1 MAMRRSC
8 SMSFSRRGSTTRTR
22 SCNAIH
28 RKRNR
33 LDRRRGERTTADERA
48 AFDEQRELTRGELH
62 RLTVTAPQR
71 CEASPLESLLE
82 DAQSRAVPHEHLA
95 PVAAPVDEQ
104 EQVTAHRV
112 ATQPGLHQSEEAVV
126 AFAQIRRRGIRPDA
140 NRATRAEHHRSAR
153 NAATASAMSSP
164 SSRKPDGDTIAIAD
178 RPSATTSTGTT
189 LVGAAASA
197 DPRSASV
204 NHCRTVSYPSPSSSP
219 IVANRAP
226 AARRRVAYAT
236 SLAFSSTGYRLPRP
250 FSCLA
255 TSRRS
260 ASTSS
265 RFIVSLLCRPT
276 IAARDHAPVRTG
288 QGEHLPWIFAASMH
302 VGRKLPADFATYM
315 RVKRR
320 SL

>member
-1 MAMRRSC
+1 
-8 SMSFSRRGSTTRTR
+8 
-22 SCNAIH
+22 
-28 RKRNR
+28 
-33 LDRRRGERTTADERA
+33 
-48 AFDEQRELTRGELH
+48 
-62 RLTVTAPQR
+62 
-71 CEASPLESLLE
+71 
-82 DAQSRAVPHEHLA
+82 LA

-104 EQVTAHRV
+104 EQVSAHRV
-112 ATQPGLHQSEEAVV
+112 ATQPGLHQTEEAVV

-204 NHCRTVSYPSPSSSP
+204 HHWRTVSYPSPSSSP

-288 QGEHLPWIFAASMH
+288 QGEHLRLMCTMGRGKEGASMSPSLMWTAIRAR
-302 VGRKLPADFATYM
+302 VGTRRM
-315 RVKRR
+315 RR
-320 SL
+320 STFLELLVPKAQLEGADRDALARELGALCGRDLADSPPIVMKQVRAMARHDHWERLGELAGTPTLVMS